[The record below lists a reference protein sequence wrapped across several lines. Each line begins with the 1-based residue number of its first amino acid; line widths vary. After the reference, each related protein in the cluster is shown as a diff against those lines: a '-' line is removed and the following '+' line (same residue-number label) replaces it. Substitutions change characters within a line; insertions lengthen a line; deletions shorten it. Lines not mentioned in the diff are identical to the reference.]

1 MIRLLMPL
9 VFLIFSFYNGL
20 VRSAVNDD
28 PSAMGMVT
36 GPTTGTQIQF
46 GRNIA
51 AIAKTAGLNILV
63 KESDGS
69 LENIRRMDSAE
80 NAALGIVY
88 ADALYYL
95 SRSDESEMRRV
106 ANRLR
111 LVFPLYS
118 AEAHLLARRSIHSI
132 GDLENKRVVAGAAGS
147 GTWLTTMN
155 LLQLTGVKP
164 AEVLNMAPDDAVAA
178 VLKGEVDAMF
188 FVVGKPVALFSN
200 IGKLVDKPELARL
213 KESVHFVPID
223 DSRLLRE
230 YSSGTIGPNDYSWL
244 TADVPTV
251 AVKAVLM
258 TFDFSGGQTP
268 YHVQRC
274 GQLAKLGEAIRA
286 NIDQLRQS
294 GHAKWK
300 EVNLDAEITIW
311 KKDTCSNA
319 VPVATKVKIKPE
331 MNIDRELKR
340 RLLGR

>member
-1 MIRLLMPL
+1 MTRLLMPL
-9 VFLIFSFYNGL
+9 VFFASSFFNGTAGA
-20 VRSAVNDD
+20 AVSDD
-28 PSAMGMVT
+28 PNAMGMVT

-51 AIAKTAGLNILV
+51 TVAKTVGLNILV

-95 SRSDESEMRRV
+95 SRSEESEMRRV

-132 GDLENKRVVAGAAGS
+132 KDLDGKRVVAGASGS

-155 LLQLTGVKP
+155 LLQLAGVRP
-164 AEVLNMAPDDAVAA
+164 AEILNMAPDDAVAA

-213 KESVHFVPID
+213 KENVHFVPLN
-223 DSRLLRE
+223 DSRLLGE
-230 YSSGTIGPNDYSWL
+230 YSSATIGPADYTWL
-244 TADVPTV
+244 TAEVPTV

-268 YHVQRC
+268 YHLQRC
-274 GQLAKLGEAIRA
+274 RQLAKVGEAIRA
-286 NIDQLRQS
+286 NLDQLRQT
-294 GHAKWK
+294 GHPKWK
-300 EVNLDAEITIW
+300 DVNLDAEVTIW
-311 KKDTCSNA
+311 KQDTCSNA
-319 VPVATKVKIKPE
+319 VPVAAKAKIKPE
-331 MNIDRELKR
+331 TNIDQELKR
-340 RLLGR
+340 RLLSR